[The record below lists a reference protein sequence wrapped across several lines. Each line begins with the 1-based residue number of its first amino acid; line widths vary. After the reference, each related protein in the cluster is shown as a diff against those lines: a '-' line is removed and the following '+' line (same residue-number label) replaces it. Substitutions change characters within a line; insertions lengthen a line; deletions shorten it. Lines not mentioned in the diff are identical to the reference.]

1 MQNNNKDC
9 RPISKVRGVGD
20 GTCVYNSICTRGV
33 GDGRGNNL
41 CYTPPTTDK
50 IDTFTSNKNKLNI
63 EHRLNRGMNVTF
75 MVNIVLVIL
84 ILLILYKI
92 YNPSFSYFK

>member
-41 CYTPPTTDK
+41 CYTPQTTDK

-63 EHRLNRGMNVTF
+63 ENKLNRGMNVTF

-92 YNPSFSYFK
+92 YNPSFFLF

>member
-63 EHRLNRGMNVTF
+63 ENKLNRGMNVTF

-84 ILLILYKI
+84 ILITLYQT
-92 YNPSFSYFK
+92 PSTIID

>member
-9 RPISKVRGVGD
+9 RPISRVRGVGD
-20 GTCVYNSICTRGV
+20 GTCKYNSICTRGV

-41 CYTPPTTDK
+41 CYTPSTTDK
-50 IDTFTSNKNKLNI
+50 IDTFINN
-63 EHRLNRGMNVTF
+63 EHRLNRGINVSF
-75 MVNIVLVIL
+75 LVNSVLVIL
-84 ILLILYKI
+84 ILMILYKI

>member
-9 RPISKVRGVGD
+9 RPISRVKGVGD
-20 GTCVYNSICTRGV
+20 GTCNYNSICTRGV

-41 CYTPPTTDK
+41 CYTPSTTDK
-50 IDTFTSNKNKLNI
+50 IDTFTSN

-92 YNPSFSYFK
+92 YNPSISYFK

>member
-1 MQNNNKDC
+1 MQNNNRDC
-9 RPISKVRGVGD
+9 RPIANARGVGG
-20 GTCVYNSICTRGV
+20 GTCIYNSICTRGV

>member
-9 RPISKVRGVGD
+9 RPISRVKGVGD
-20 GTCVYNSICTRGV
+20 GTCNYNSICTRGV

-41 CYTPPTTDK
+41 CYTPSTTDK
-50 IDTFTSNKNKLNI
+50 IDTFTSNK
-63 EHRLNRGMNVTF
+63 HRLNRGMNVTF

-92 YNPSFSYFK
+92 YNPSISYFK

>member
-63 EHRLNRGMNVTF
+63 ENKLNRGMNVTF

-92 YNPSFSYFK
+92 YNPSFFLF